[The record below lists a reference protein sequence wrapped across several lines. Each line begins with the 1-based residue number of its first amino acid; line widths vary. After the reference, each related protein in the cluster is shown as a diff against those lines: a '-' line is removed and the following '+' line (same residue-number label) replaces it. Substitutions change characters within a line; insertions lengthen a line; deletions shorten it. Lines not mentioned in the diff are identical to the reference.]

1 MHHHRMAQSIGPFYG
16 DWVLKAFKVTSCMMM
31 ARKKTRSDA
40 VKRLQ
45 KLIIKMYMYKIT
57 HYHKREKN
65 MEDIQ

>member
-16 DWVLKAFKVTSCMMM
+16 DWVLKAFKVKSCMMM

-45 KLIIKMYMYKIT
+45 KINY
-57 HYHKREKN
+57 
-65 MEDIQ
+65 